1 MGKYILKRLLLMIP
15 ILLGI
20 TFIIFS
26 IMNMIPG
33 DTASVILG
41 DNAPQEAREQLEEE
55 LGLNRP
61 FLVRYGSYVLN
72 ALRGDFGQ
80 SYRTRAN
87 VFDEI
92 FQRFPTT
99 LKLASGAMLLAVLIG
114 IPLGILSAV
123 RQYSLLD
130 ALSSV
135 TAMLLASVPAFWL
148 GMLAILLFA
157 LKLRLLPSN
166 GDDSLR
172 HFILPVITLS
182 LPGAAEILRLTRSTM
197 LETIRQD
204 YIRTA
209 RSKGVP
215 EKKVIWKHALRNA
228 LLPVVTSMGMNFGA
242 SLGGAVIVET
252 VFGMPGLGM
261 LIVESIRQ
269 KDSPV
274 VMAATLFL
282 AVLFCLVMLVVD
294 ILYAYIDPRIKA
306 KYQA

>member
-33 DTASVILG
+33 DTATTILG
-41 DNAPQEAREQLEEE
+41 DNAPKEAREQLEEE

-61 FLVRYGSYVLN
+61 FLVRYGSYVVN
-72 ALRGDFGQ
+72 ALHGDFGQ

-99 LKLASGAMLLAVLIG
+99 LKLASGAMVLAVLIG

-123 RQYSLLD
+123 KQYSLVD

-135 TAMLLASVPAFWL
+135 SAMLLASVPAFWL
-148 GMLAILLFA
+148 GMLAILLFS
-157 LKLRLLPSN
+157 LKLRWLPSN
-166 GDDSLR
+166 GNESFR

-197 LETIRQD
+197 LEVIRQD

-209 RSKGVP
+209 RAKGAAGRTI
-215 EKKVIWKHALRNA
+215 IWKHALKNA
-228 LLPVVTSMGMNFGA
+228 LLPIITVAGMHFGA
-242 SLGGAVIVET
+242 LLGGSMITES
-252 VFGMPGLGM
+252 VFAMSGVGTLA
-261 LIVESIRQ
+261 IEAIRS
-269 KDSPV
+269 KDTPQ
-274 VMAATLFL
+274 VMASVLLL
-282 AVLFCLVMLVVD
+282 AVVFCFIMLLVD
-294 ILYAYIDPRIKA
+294 ILYAFIDPRIRARYK
-306 KYQA
+306 